1 MRHYY
6 SADAIRAAEAPLL
19 ASLPE
24 GALMRRAAFGLATAI
39 ARELALLT
47 GGVAGRRI
55 CAVVGSGDNG
65 GDALWAATFLRRRGA
80 AAAAVLLNPDRTHKA
95 ALAAFTRAG
104 GAVVQSI
111 PAATD
116 LVIDGV
122 VGISGSGPLRP
133 NAAEVFAGVAA
144 PVVAVDIPSGIDVQ
158 TGAAEEPHVHAA
170 LTVTFGGLKPV
181 HALGDCGR
189 VELVDIGL
197 DLPPSDM
204 LGFEAADVVARWP
217 VPGATDDKYTQGVTG
232 ILAGSATYPGAAILC
247 TGAAVAATS
256 GMVRYAGSAAAEV
269 VSHWPEVVAAP
280 SVSAAGRVQSWV
292 VGPGLGTD
300 DTGAAALWFALETD
314 LPVIVDADGL
324 TILAAHPDL
333 VANRNAPTVL
343 TPHAGEFARLAGSPP
358 GPDRVDATRR
368 LADQLGVT
376 VLLKGNV
383 TVIAEPGGPVYL
395 NRAGQSWAATAG
407 SGDVLSGIIGALL
420 AAGLPAGEAAAAAA
434 FVHARAANL
443 SAADP
448 GPHPAP
454 TSASRILAHV
464 RAAIAISLTEGL
476 AMSRKRTHGPQI
488 APAYTGRLAMA
499 PVPSLRMPDEA
510 MDPDAAYRFIH
521 DELMLDGSSRLNL
534 ATFVTTWMDPQ
545 AEKLMAETFDKNMI
559 DKDEYPATAAIEQR
573 CVCMVADLFHAED
586 LRDDDPI
593 SAVGVSTIG
602 SSEAVMLAG
611 LALKWRWR
619 EKVGKDWQ
627 RAHAESG
634 DGLQRAGGVGEVL
647 PLLRRRAA
655 VSADGGGPLRHHAR
669 AGAGQHRRGHH
680 RRGGDPRHHLHRRTG
695 TDRRDLR
702 RARQAGRRRGTGH
715 PRARRRGQR
724 RLRGAVPA
732 SRPGVGLPAAARGVD
747 QRQRAQV
754 RPDVSGHRI
763 RGVAQQG
770 VPARRSGLP
779 GQLPGRRHAD
789 LHAQLLPARQPGG
802 RPVLQLP
809 AARPRRLRAGDALPV
824 ADRALAGRPSCGR
837 ASISR

>member
-6 SADAIRAAEAPLL
+6 SADAIRVAEAPLL

-39 ARELALLT
+39 ARELVLLT

-80 AAAAVLLNPDRTHKA
+80 AATAVLLNPDRTHTV
-95 ALAAFTRAG
+95 ALTAFTRAG

-133 NAAEVFAGVAA
+133 NAAEVFAGVTA

-158 TGAAEEPHVHAA
+158 TGAAEGPHVDAA

-197 DLPPSDM
+197 DLPSADM
-204 LGFEAADVVARWP
+204 LGFDAADVVARWP

-232 ILAGSATYPGAAILC
+232 ILAGSATYPGAAVLC

-280 SVSAAGRVQSWV
+280 TVSAAGRVQAWV

-300 DTGAAALWFALETD
+300 DTGAAALWFALETK
-314 LPVIVDADGL
+314 LPVIVDADAL
-324 TILAAHPDL
+324 TILAAHPGL
-333 VANRNAPTVL
+333 VADRKAPTVL

-358 GPDRVDATRR
+358 GADRVGATRR

-383 TVIAEPGGPVYL
+383 TVIADPGGTVYL

-407 SGDVLSGIIGALL
+407 SGDVLSGIVGALL

-464 RAAIAISLTEGL
+464 RAAIASL
-476 AMSRKRTHGPQI
+476 
-488 APAYTGRLAMA
+488 
-499 PVPSLRMPDEA
+499 
-510 MDPDAAYRFIH
+510 
-521 DELMLDGSSRLNL
+521 
-534 ATFVTTWMDPQ
+534 
-545 AEKLMAETFDKNMI
+545 
-559 DKDEYPATAAIEQR
+559 
-573 CVCMVADLFHAED
+573 
-586 LRDDDPI
+586 
-593 SAVGVSTIG
+593 
-602 SSEAVMLAG
+602 
-611 LALKWRWR
+611 
-619 EKVGKDWQ
+619 
-627 RAHAESG
+627 
-634 DGLQRAGGVGEVL
+634 
-647 PLLRRRAA
+647 
-655 VSADGGGPLRHHAR
+655 
-669 AGAGQHRRGHH
+669 
-680 RRGGDPRHHLHRRTG
+680 
-695 TDRRDLR
+695 
-702 RARQAGRRRGTGH
+702 
-715 PRARRRGQR
+715 
-724 RLRGAVPA
+724 
-732 SRPGVGLPAAARGVD
+732 
-747 QRQRAQV
+747 
-754 RPDVSGHRI
+754 
-763 RGVAQQG
+763 
-770 VPARRSGLP
+770 
-779 GQLPGRRHAD
+779 
-789 LHAQLLPARQPGG
+789 
-802 RPVLQLP
+802 
-809 AARPRRLRAGDALPV
+809 
-824 ADRALAGRPSCGR
+824 
-837 ASISR
+837 